1 MSVIPEKRIKCLVW
15 DLDGTLWSGILLEG
29 DVVVLRP
36 GIRETIAELDKRG
49 ILQSIAS
56 QNDPELAIEQL
67 TAWGLGDYFLHP
79 QISLAADKPAQISDI
94 ANLLNLQLKHMA
106 FIDDDPSQRAYV
118 AYALPAVTVLEAD
131 QGPTLAQMAM
141 FAVHRPTE
149 EARRRREFYHADAR
163 RQAVERSWAGRRL
176 DFLRHCHIVLSLR
189 PAVLKDVPRISE
201 LIERTNQLNTAAHHF
216 TEREV
221 SRRLDAPDYCLMVA
235 HMSDRFGDYG
245 IVGVMMIHRPQRRW
259 LIEVL
264 LVSCRV
270 MGRGVGEALLCYG
283 MRQAKAQ
290 GQGSL
295 RAVYRRTAYNRAM
308 HLLFVTHGFRRERE
322 GNGVVTFVHDLA
334 VVPDYPVWLDVQVT

>member
-264 LVSCRV
+264 LVSLS
-270 MGRGVGEALLCYG
+270 GH
-283 MRQAKAQ
+283 
-290 GQGSL
+290 GS
-295 RAVYRRTAYNRAM
+295 
-308 HLLFVTHGFRRERE
+308 G
-322 GNGVVTFVHDLA
+322 GG
-334 VVPDYPVWLDVQVT
+334 